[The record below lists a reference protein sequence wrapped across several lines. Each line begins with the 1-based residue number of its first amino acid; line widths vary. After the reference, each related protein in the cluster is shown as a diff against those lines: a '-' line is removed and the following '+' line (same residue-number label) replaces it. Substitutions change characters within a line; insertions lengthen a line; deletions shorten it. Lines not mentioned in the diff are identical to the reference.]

1 MTLVIG
7 IDEAGYG
14 PNLGP
19 LVIGSSSW
27 QIDELQC
34 DHLSTEVADQFI
46 QLQNDIHDDYRAG
59 QGPPWGDSKKIFTR
73 KGMKS
78 ETLEPLELACIFC
91 CHTRNGD
98 GQLRFT
104 AHRKMD
110 EGRAFTI
117 MNTVTRAACSF

>member
-46 QLQNDIHDDYRAG
+46 QLQNDIHDNYRAG
-59 QGPPWGDSKKIFTR
+59 RDHLGVIQKKY
-73 KGMKS
+73 S
-78 ETLEPLELACIFC
+78 LA
-91 CHTRNGD
+91 
-98 GQLRFT
+98 
-104 AHRKMD
+104 K
-110 EGRAFTI
+110 
-117 MNTVTRAACSF
+117 V